1 MWPFNKKRNIIPN
14 EFIESVTKD
23 LILSDVVEVKAEEIP
38 PVIDK
43 AKYKDCDIEH
53 MPLTNKYYPR
63 YKGQYIWWYDGS
75 GWRLS
80 RNISMCKNFKSVKE
94 CMNFFDIFLEQ
105 IGVTSEIIKI
115 S

>member
-53 MPLTNKYYPR
+53 MPFTNKYYPR
-63 YKGQYIWWYDGS
+63 YKGKYIWWHSAY
-75 GWRLS
+75 GWKTS
-80 RNISMCKNFKSVKE
+80 TGISMCENFNSVAE
-94 CMNFFDIFLEQ
+94 CIKFFDKFLEE
-105 IGVTSEIIKI
+105 IGITSEIIKI
-115 S
+115 